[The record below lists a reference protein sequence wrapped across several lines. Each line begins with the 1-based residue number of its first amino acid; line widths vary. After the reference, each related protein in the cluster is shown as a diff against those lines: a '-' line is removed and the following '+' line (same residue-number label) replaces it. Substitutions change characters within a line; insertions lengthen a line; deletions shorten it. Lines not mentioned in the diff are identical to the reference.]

1 MGVHLFVSDML
12 TACVL
17 RSFSHGCTFVCVGH
31 ADGIRV
37 EELLPCVYICLCRT
51 C

>member
-17 RSFSHGCTFVCVGH
+17 RSFCHGCTFVCVGH
-31 ADGIRV
+31 ADGMS
-37 EELLPCVYICLCRT
+37 C
-51 C
+51 